1 MSEIPWEDSLVE
13 RKTENDLKDLLKTM
27 VAFANS
33 VKPGHV
39 ATILIGEKDDGSIQ
53 GVKNPEKIQ
62 NTVIEHA
69 RGIYPSIENVSRSK
83 VYDKDGKQCVRV
95 EIEYS
100 GETPHFGAPAWV
112 RRGATTVKASEEVFQ
127 RLIDYRS
134 GMVRELALW
143 IGKPVTVEREDKR
156 LSTELLVHSWF
167 DESHAA
173 TSGMPTLTTVRLTSS
188 PLAAINRWNGG

>member
-83 VYDKDGKQCVRV
+83 VVRQ
-95 EIEYS
+95 
-100 GETPHFGAPAWV
+100 
-112 RRGATTVKASEEVFQ
+112 RRQAVC
-127 RLIDYRS
+127 
-134 GMVRELALW
+134 
-143 IGKPVTVEREDKR
+143 
-156 LSTELLVHSWF
+156 
-167 DESHAA
+167 
-173 TSGMPTLTTVRLTSS
+173 SS
-188 PLAAINRWNGG
+188 